1 MTTHLSVRLTWHD
14 SAWNGCVCREPAC
27 NVSCVQ
33 HQHVRESRKLDHEKI
48 WAGTHLSE
56 MEGEGLPPCSRDT
69 AAFAERGYTIEHR
82 DPLAHRKLPSTL
94 EGLPAYTCCPS
105 PYRWMREENLRDVCD
120 GEGFTIRPNDD
131 GREAG
136 WVYEPDRQRELL
148 QRFWGKIERGKSL
161 VFYYLN
167 QANPLSERET
177 RILVGVGRIK
187 HIGDQHYFG
196 HKGQYTDDYPVWS
209 RAITQAYPEEGV
221 RLPYQEYLDSG
232 HDVAG
237 ILCPVPAGTLG
248 EFSYVAEHV
257 NDDVALSAVERVIQS
272 VERVKADG
280 LVPGDWDACLEW
292 LDKVLQELWADRG
305 AFPGIGSVL
314 QYLGFR
320 QGTAYQRLA
329 LAPLMK
335 DGTNI
340 WRHTVEI
347 LEGERVPA
355 DETYAKGLLAA
366 GTRWRKLTS
375 RKPLLAF
382 LARFEVTP
390 DQVERIA
397 NPDQRMISGIL
408 STDDELLA
416 NPYLICEQ
424 DIGTAESEPV
434 ALDVI
439 DHGLRPEGYAALF
452 PPEDEI
458 IQDDPRR
465 VRAIAV
471 DVLKQAATAGDSLL
485 SMRELLDRIRVRFSG
500 RRECRPDSDL
510 IEADAGFFHEALAG
524 EFGGN
529 EGWCALKRL
538 RTHESQIAE
547 RIKRRTKRT
556 NKASWEPKRWEA
568 RLHAHPKIGIPAT
581 ERETLAIQEKLTA
594 LETLLTQR
602 VSVLTGGAGTGK
614 TTVLKVFLD
623 GLEELEGRQP
633 LLLLA
638 PTGKARVRLGEST
651 GRKSGTIHQFLLKQ
665 GWCDPKS
672 WVLKSES
679 DKAPYAA
686 RTVVIDECSMIPA
699 DVFGTLLDA
708 LDMDNLSRLILVGDP
723 NQLPPI
729 GPGRPFA
736 DITNWL
742 KTNANQCIAQLDTCM
757 RTEEGDEKK
766 VSTGL
771 ELANS
776 YRANN
781 ANPSDDELLSA
792 LAKGERIGDVE
803 VRFWNDAN
811 DMMRQVRQC
820 FREHLDIAEG
830 DYGSFSASLGAGKS
844 GIDSKQAESW
854 QILSPTRRDL
864 LGTDELNRLI
874 QEEFKG
880 GLLAMAR
887 NPWKRNVPSPFGDS
901 EIVWT
906 DKVLQV
912 VNQQRRAWP
921 QGGLDYVANGEIGL
935 VENTH
940 KGEGSGRDYLQVRY
954 STQSDF
960 SYRYYR
966 GDIGVLELA
975 YALTVHKAQGSDFDV
990 VYLIVPQTAA
1000 TLTRE
1005 LIYTGLTRFRRK
1017 LVLLIERDIKP
1028 LLSLRHASTSDV
1040 ENRNSFV
1047 FDRIMRG
1054 GAQPKAYADN
1064 LIHRAKNGERMRSK
1078 SEVIV
1083 ANILLDLGLNPRYE
1097 VPLYAQGSKKDF
1109 RLPDFTVSYEGDT
1122 YYWEHLGMLSVPSY
1136 REAWARKEQWYKD
1149 NGYWEFV
1156 ITSEDRSDGGID
1168 ASAIEKL
1175 ARSKILLE
1183 DE

>member
-1 MTTHLSVRLTWHD
+1 MATHLSVRLTWHD
-14 SAWNGCVCREPAC
+14 GAWNGRVCREPAC

-33 HQHVRESRKLDHEKI
+33 HQHVRESRKLEQEQE
-48 WAGTHLSE
+48 WADRHFAEL
-56 MEGEGLPPCSRDT
+56 EGERLPPCSRDT
-69 AAFAERGYTIEHR
+69 AAYADRGYTLEHR
-82 DPLAHRKLPSTL
+82 DPLAHRKLPSS
-94 EGLPAYTCCPS
+94 EEALPACTCCPS
-105 PYRWMREENLRDVCD
+105 PYRWLREENLRDVCD
-120 GEGFTIRPNDD
+120 REGFTIRPNDD

-148 QRFWGKIERGKSL
+148 RRFWGKIEPGKSL

-167 QANPLSERET
+167 RANPLTEREA

-187 HIGDQHYFG
+187 RIGDPHYFG
-196 HKGQYTDDYPVWS
+196 QTERYKDDYPVWS
-209 RAITQAYPEEGV
+209 RAVTQAYPEEGV
-221 RLPYQEYLDSG
+221 RLPYQEYLAGG
-232 HDVAG
+232 HEVAN
-237 ILCPVPAGTLG
+237 ILCPIPAGSLG

-257 NDDVALSAVERVIQS
+257 NDDVALSAVERFIQS
-272 VERVKADG
+272 VERVKQDS
-280 LVPGDWDACLEW
+280 LVPGDWGGCLEW
-292 LDKVLQELWADRG
+292 LDAVLQELWGDRG

-320 QGTAYQRLA
+320 QGIAYQRFV

-335 DGTNI
+335 NGTDV
-340 WRHTVEI
+340 WRHTVGI
-347 LEGERVPA
+347 LKGEQEP
-355 DETYAKGLLAA
+355 DNETYAKGLVAA
-366 GTRWRKLTS
+366 GVRWRKLTS
-375 RKPLLAF
+375 RRPLLAL
-382 LARFEVTP
+382 LARFELTP
-390 DQVERIA
+390 DQVERVA
-397 NPDQRMISGIL
+397 NPDQRLRSGIL
-408 STDDELLA
+408 STDEELLE

-424 DIGTAESEPV
+424 DIGTAESE
-434 ALDVI
+434 AISLDAI

-452 PPEDEI
+452 PSEDEVV
-458 IQDDPRR
+458 QDDPRR

-471 DVLKQAATAGDSLL
+471 DVLKQAAAAGDSLL
-485 SMRELLDRIRVRFSG
+485 SMSELLERIRARFTE

-510 IEADAGFFHEALAG
+510 IEADKDFLHEALAG
-524 EFGGN
+524 EFGGS
-529 EGWCALKRL
+529 ESWCALNEL
-538 RTHESQIAE
+538 HTHERYIAE

-556 NKASWEPKRWEA
+556 NKVSWEPEQWRA
-568 RLHAHPKIGIPAT
+568 RLHAHPKIGMPTT
-581 ERETLAIQEKLTA
+581 EREKLAIQEKLTV

-602 VSVLTGGAGTGK
+602 VSILTGGAGTGK

-651 GRKSGTIHQFLLKQ
+651 RRKSGTIHQFLLKQ
-665 GWCDPKS
+665 GWCDPES

-679 DKAPYAA
+679 DQGPYAA

-699 DVFGTLLDA
+699 DVFGVLLRA
-708 LDMDNLSRLILVGDP
+708 LDMDNVSRLILVGDP

-736 DITNWL
+736 DVINWL
-742 KTNANQCIAQLDTCM
+742 MTNANQCVAQLDTCM
-757 RTEEGDEKK
+757 RTEDGDDKR

-776 YRANN
+776 YRGSND
-781 ANPSDDELLSA
+781 NPADDELLSA
-792 LAKGERIGDVE
+792 LAKGETAGDVE
-803 VRFWNDAN
+803 VRFWSDAD
-811 DMMRQVRQC
+811 DMMRQLRQC
-820 FREHLDIAEG
+820 FRTHLEIADG
-830 DYGSFSASLGAGKS
+830 DYGAFSASLGSGKS
-844 GIDSKQAESW
+844 GIDARRAESW

-880 GLLAMAR
+880 GLLANAR
-887 NPWKRNVPSPFGDS
+887 NPWKRVASPFGDS

-906 DKVLQV
+906 DKVIQV

-921 QGGLDYVANGEIGL
+921 QGALDYVANGEIGL
-935 VENTH
+935 VETTH
-940 KGEGSGRDYLQVRY
+940 KGDRAGGDYLQVRY
-954 STQSDF
+954 STQPDF

-966 GDIGVLELA
+966 GDVGVLELA

-990 VYLIVPQTAA
+990 VYLIVPQAAA

-1017 LVLLIERDIKP
+1017 LVLLLERDIKP
-1028 LLSLRHASTSDV
+1028 LLSLRHASASDL
-1040 ENRNSFV
+1040 ENRNSFL
-1047 FDRIMRG
+1047 FDRIMRSG
-1054 GAQPKAYADN
+1054 TQARAYAEN

-1083 ANILLDLGLNPRYE
+1083 ANLLLELGLNPRYE
-1097 VPLYAQGSKKDF
+1097 VPLYAQGSETDF

-1122 YYWEHLGMLSVPSY
+1122 YYWEHLGMLSVPAY
-1136 REAWARKEQWYKD
+1136 RAAWLRKEQWYKD
-1149 NGYWEFV
+1149 NGYWDFV
-1156 ITSEDRSDGGID
+1156 ITSEDQPDGGID
-1168 ASAIEKL
+1168 ASAIEKI
-1175 ARSKILLE
+1175 ARTKILLE

>member
-1 MTTHLSVRLTWHD
+1 MATHLSVRLTWHD
-14 SAWNGCVCREPAC
+14 GAWNGSVCRKPAC

-33 HQHVRESRKLDHEKI
+33 HQHVRESRNLRHEDK
-48 WAGTHLSE
+48 WAGMHLSE
-56 MEGEGLPPCSRDT
+56 MEGAGLPPCSRDT
-69 AAFAERGYTIEHR
+69 AAFADRGYTIEHR
-82 DPLAHRKLPSTL
+82 DPLAHRKLPSTI
-94 EGLPAYTCCPS
+94 EELPAYTCCPS

-120 GEGFTIRPNDD
+120 REGFSIRPNDD

-148 QRFWGKIERGKSL
+148 HRFWGKIEPRKSL

-167 QANPLSERET
+167 RANPLTEREA
-177 RILVGVGRIK
+177 RVLVGVGRVK
-187 HIGDQHYFG
+187 HIGDPHYFG
-196 HKGQYTDDYPVWS
+196 QTEKYKDDYPIWS
-209 RAITQAYPEEGV
+209 RAVTQSYPEEGV
-221 RLPYQEYLDSG
+221 RLPYQEYLEGG

-237 ILCPVPAGTLG
+237 ILCPVPTGALG

-257 NDDVALSAVERVIQS
+257 SDDVALSAVERVIHS

-280 LVPGDWDACLEW
+280 FVPGDWDGCLEW
-292 LDKVLQELWADRG
+292 LDDVLQELWADRG

-314 QYLGFR
+314 QYLGFK
-320 QGTAYQRLA
+320 QGTAFQRFF
-329 LAPLMK
+329 LAPMMR
-335 DGTNI
+335 DGADI

-347 LEGERVPA
+347 LEGDRKLD
-355 DETYAKGLLAA
+355 DETYAKGLLTA

-375 RKPLLAF
+375 RKPLLA
-382 LARFEVTP
+382 LLSRFELTP

-408 STDDELLA
+408 NTDGELLA
-416 NPYLICEQ
+416 NPYLMSEQ
-424 DIGTAESEPV
+424 DVGTAESEPV
-434 ALDVI
+434 VLDAI

-452 PPEDEI
+452 PPEEEI

-471 DVLKQAATAGDSLL
+471 DVLKQAAAAGDSLL
-485 SMRELLDRIRVRFSG
+485 SMRELLERIRARFSG

-510 IEADAGFFHEALAG
+510 IEADTDFFHEALAG
-524 EFGGN
+524 EFSGSA
-529 EGWCALKRL
+529 GWCALKGL
-538 RTHESQIAE
+538 RGHERHIAE

-556 NKASWEPKRWEA
+556 NKAPWELEQWRA
-568 RLHAHPKIGIPAT
+568 RLHAHPKIGVPDT
-581 ERETLAIQEKLTA
+581 ERKSLAIQEKLTA
-594 LETLLTQR
+594 LKTLLTQR

-638 PTGKARVRLGEST
+638 PTGKARVKLGEST
-651 GRKSGTIHQFLLKQ
+651 GRKSRTIHQFLLER
-665 GWCDPKS
+665 GWCDPDS
-672 WVLKSES
+672 WVLKSAS
-679 DKAPYAA
+679 DKAPYEA

-699 DVFGTLLDA
+699 DVLGTLLNA

-736 DITNWL
+736 DISNWL
-742 KTNANQCIAQLDTCM
+742 KTNADQCVAQLDTCM
-757 RTEEGDEKK
+757 RTEDGDEEK

-771 ELANS
+771 ELANG
-776 YRANN
+776 YRATNI
-781 ANPSDDELLSA
+781 NPADDELLSA
-792 LAKGERIGDVE
+792 LAKGEQVGDVE
-803 VRFWNDAN
+803 VRFWSDAD
-811 DMMRQVRQC
+811 DMMHQIRQC
-820 FREHLDIAEG
+820 FREYHDVASG
-830 DYGSFSASLGAGKS
+830 DYNAFSASLGAGKS
-844 GIDSKQAESW
+844 GTDSKRAESW

-880 GLLAMAR
+880 GLLANAR
-887 NPWKRNVPSPFGDS
+887 NPWKRKVPSPFGES

-906 DKVLQV
+906 DKVIQV
-912 VNQQRRAWP
+912 ANQQRRAWP
-921 QGGLDYVANGEIGL
+921 RGSLDYVANGEIGL
-935 VENTH
+935 VEKTQ
-940 KGEGSGRDYLQVRY
+940 KGKANSGDHLQVRY
-954 STQSDF
+954 STQPDF

-966 GDIGVLELA
+966 GDVGVLELA
-975 YALTVHKAQGSDFDV
+975 YALTVHKAQGSDFEV

-1000 TLTRE
+1000 TMNRE

-1028 LLSLRHASTSDV
+1028 LLSLRHASTSDM

-1047 FDRIMRG
+1047 FDRIVRG
-1054 GAQPKAYADN
+1054 GTQPKAYADN
-1064 LIHRAKNGERMRSK
+1064 LIHRAKSGERMRSK

-1083 ANILLDLGLNPRYE
+1083 ANILLGLGLNPRYE
-1097 VPLYAQGSKKDF
+1097 IPLYAKGSETDF

-1122 YYWEHLGMLSVPSY
+1122 YYWEHLGMLSLPAY
-1136 REAWARKEQWYKD
+1136 REAWTRKEKWYKE

-1156 ITSEDRSDGGID
+1156 ITSEDQSDGGID
-1168 ASAIEKL
+1168 ASTIEKL

-1183 DE
+1183 DD